1 MTLEGVRPKLVASA
15 STKTFACDD
24 AEVQQGEVAKPGRR
38 WVRAAWIVGLAAFAG
53 VWAFGF
59 WYDTHRPKPEPL
71 DATSMRAANA
81 DCQAAIS
88 SLSAIPPVGAA
99 PTVENRATR
108 DRDENAVFTA
118 LVTRLRRIHPTDR
131 DGADALAGFTADWQH
146 LTTARERYVTA
157 LLAGP
162 GRPKLYIPVDPT
174 GAPVTIRMGEYARIH
189 ELNDCTPDSL
199 QGEVVEGPR
208 AYPRVP

>member
-1 MTLEGVRPKLVASA
+1 MTLEGARPKLVASA

-88 SLSAIPPVGAA
+88 SLSAITRGPMLGAYTATKAGVAALSDCLRSETAPSGARVGCA
-99 PTVENRATR
+99 
-108 DRDENAVFTA
+108 
-118 LVTRLRRIHPTDR
+118 
-131 DGADALAGFTADWQH
+131 
-146 LTTARERYVTA
+146 
-157 LLAGP
+157 
-162 GRPKLYIPVDPT
+162 
-174 GAPVTIRMGEYARIH
+174 
-189 ELNDCTPDSL
+189 
-199 QGEVVEGPR
+199 
-208 AYPRVP
+208 